1 MAMSTF
7 GTSPGWA
14 APGLTRAKGI
24 TRESTEGCTTPSGQS
39 SSGSC
44 TPSVCGASPPSPH
57 PIPSRA
63 SWEVGNGK
71 DLSVGRQECPS
82 QPCPTRLRWK
92 DMLSPQERR
101 SGRGETAGDGF
112 FGCLFGFARSGAA
125 LEESQIPCTPS

>member
-1 MAMSTF
+1 MKAPRDARPRR
-7 GTSPGWA
+7 GRA
-14 APGLTRAKGI
+14 ASGAGHPACVVPPLPHLI
-24 TRESTEGCTTPSGQS
+24 PSG
-39 SSGSC
+39 
-44 TPSVCGASPPSPH
+44 
-57 PIPSRA
+57 A

-92 DMLSPQERR
+92 DMLPPQERR